1 MRTPFALRGISRPLR
16 LVFMGTPDFAVPS
29 LQALLDGEDEVVGII
44 SQPDKPAGRRM
55 VLHAPPVKVCA
66 LAHGVPIFQPD
77 SIRTNDVIE
86 CLRTWRPDLIVV
98 AAYGKILPAAVL
110 ALPRGGCINVHASLL
125 PEYRGA
131 APIQWAIAR
140 GETRT
145 GVTIMQ
151 INEKMDAG
159 DILLQKTVALK
170 SDETGGSMHD
180 TLANLGSHALVEA
193 IRGLKTGRLTAV
205 PQDESAATY
214 APRLRKEDG
223 EIDWSR
229 PAVQIERRAR
239 AFHPWPSA
247 YTWFAG
253 KRLKILAARVQNGA
267 RRDSRSPSTAPG
279 TIIDLHDDFLSVA
292 TGDGNLGIGAVQLEG
307 KKALPIAA
315 FVKGHRLASGDRLGQ
330 DW

>member
-1 MRTPFALRGISRPLR
+1 MPTLLTLSDTSRSLR

-29 LQALLDGEDEVVGII
+29 LQALIDGGDEIVGVI

-55 VLHAPPVKVCA
+55 ALHAPPVKQRA
-66 LAHGVPIFQPD
+66 RAHGVPVVQPD
-77 SIRTNDVIE
+77 SIRTREVLE
-86 CLRTWRPDLIVV
+86 RLRTWQPDLIVV

-125 PEYRGA
+125 PKYRGA

-140 GETRT
+140 GEMQT

-151 INEKMDAG
+151 INDKMDAG

-170 SDETGGSMHD
+170 SDETGGSLHD
-180 TLANLGSHALVEA
+180 TLATLGAHALIEA
-193 IRGLKTGRLTAV
+193 IAALKAGKLTAI
-205 PQDESAATY
+205 PQDERAATY

-223 EIDWSR
+223 EIDWSQ
-229 PAVQIERRAR
+229 PAVRIERRVR

-247 YTWFAG
+247 YTWLAG
-253 KRLKILAARVQNGA
+253 KRLKILAAHVQNGV
-267 RRDSRSPSTAPG
+267 RRDSAVPG
-279 TIIDLHDDFLSVA
+279 TVIDLQDDLLRVA
-292 TGDGNLGIGAVQLEG
+292 TGDGNLNVGSVQLEG

-315 FVKGHRLASGDRLGQ
+315 FVKGQRLAPGDRLG
-330 DW
+330 